1 MLRLFPSRYI
11 RRTAHAPAGEKPGF
25 GLNSPFE
32 RQGKPAIATLMGMR
46 MTGRDSR
53 QIFFIVAGIVF
64 ASLAA
69 AIIFWRHTTSQAAQT
84 TARPSVPVTV
94 TEATVRDVPIYSHAL
109 GTVQALNTVAIR
121 AQVNGQIVSINFRQ
135 GQEVH
140 QGDVLA
146 KIDPAPLKAALDQA
160 IAKKTQDEA
169 QLIAAQKDL
178 ARFKTLAL
186 KSYETQQNV
195 DLQVAKVDPAK
206 ATIDADQAAIEAAQT
221 QLDYA
226 TITAPIDGV
235 VGFRQIDV
243 GNIIHTTDVNP
254 LTVLTQIKP
263 TTVICT
269 LPQSYLGLVREA
281 MLRGEVKVSAF
292 DQDGKNQL
300 ADGKL
305 LLINN
310 QIDQTTSTIQ
320 LKAEFP
326 NDDQRLWPGEF
337 VRVQLLITTRKN
349 VVTIPAVALQHGPEG
364 YYVWVVKAD
373 ETVEQ
378 RPIEA
383 FQADEDIVIA
393 TKGLNAGE
401 TVVLE
406 GQSRLD
412 VGAHVAIRSPKTPVA
427 QQPDNS

>member
-1 MLRLFPSRYI
+1 MKYRAILAPLVVSLVLVVGVGASSASPSKSLAI
-11 RRTAHAPAGEKPGF
+11 TPAPAF
-25 GLNSPFE
+25 S
-32 RQGKPAIATLMGMR
+32 
-46 MTGRDSR
+46 
-53 QIFFIVAGIVF
+53 
-64 ASLAA
+64 
-69 AIIFWRHTTSQAAQT
+69 TSQLDAYAGENWISNGGDLKDD
-84 TARPSVPVTV
+84 R
-94 TEATVRDVPIYSHAL
+94 YS
-109 GTVQALNTVAIR
+109 T
-121 AQVNGQIVSINFRQ
+121 
-135 GQEVH
+135 
-140 QGDVLA
+140 
-146 KIDPAPLKAALDQA
+146 
-160 IAKKTQDEA
+160 
-169 QLIAAQKDL
+169 
-178 ARFKTLAL
+178 
-186 KSYETQQNV
+186 
-195 DLQVAKVDPAK
+195 
-206 ATIDADQAAIEAAQT
+206 
-221 QLDYA
+221 
-226 TITAPIDGV
+226 
-235 VGFRQIDV
+235 
-243 GNIIHTTDVNP
+243 
-254 LTVLTQIKP
+254 LTQIKP

-281 MLRGEVKVSAF
+281 MLRGEVTVFAF
-292 DQDGKNQL
+292 DQDGKNKV
-300 ADGKL
+300 AEGKL

-349 VVTIPAVALQHGPEG
+349 VVTIPAVALQRGPEG

-412 VGAHVAIRSPKTPVA
+412 VGTHVAIRSPKTPMA
-427 QQPDNS
+427 RQPDNS

>member
-1 MLRLFPSRYI
+1 MPGKNSRLF
-11 RRTAHAPAGEKPGF
+11 
-25 GLNSPFE
+25 
-32 RQGKPAIATLMGMR
+32 
-46 MTGRDSR
+46 
-53 QIFFIVAGIVF
+53 FFIVAGIAF

-69 AIIFWRHTTSQAAQT
+69 IVIFWRHTSSQAAQT
-84 TARPSVPVTV
+84 QARPSIPVTV
-94 TEATVRDVPIYSHAL
+94 AQAAVRDVPIYSHAL

-140 QGDVLA
+140 QGDILA
-146 KIDPAPLKAALDQA
+146 RIDPAPLKAALDQA

-169 QLIAAQKDL
+169 QLVDNQKDL
-178 ARFKTLAL
+178 ARFKTLAQR
-186 KSYETQQNV
+186 SYETQQNV
-195 DLQVAKVDPAK
+195 DLQQAKVDTSK
-206 ATIDADQAAIEAAQT
+206 ASIDADQAAIEAAQT

-243 GNIIHTTDVNP
+243 GNIIHTTDTNP

-263 TTVICT
+263 TTVIFT
-269 LPQSYLGLVREA
+269 LPQSNLGEVRDA
-281 MLRGEVKVSAF
+281 MLHGDVKVLAF
-292 DQDGKNQL
+292 DQDDRQQL
-300 ADGKL
+300 AEGKL

-310 QIDQTTSTIQ
+310 QIDQATSTIQ

-326 NDDQRLWPGEF
+326 NDDERLWPGEF
-337 VRVQLLITTRKN
+337 VRVRMLTDTRKDA
-349 VVTIPAVALQHGPEG
+349 VTIPPVALQRGPEG
-364 YYVWVVKAD
+364 FYVWVVKPD
-373 ETVEQ
+373 DTVEA
-378 RPIEA
+378 RAVDAITT
-383 FQADEDIVIA
+383 DDIVVA

-401 TVVLE
+401 TVVVE

-412 VGAHVAIRSPKTPVA
+412 VGTHVAIRSPKSPAATPAV

>member
-1 MLRLFPSRYI
+1 MAMRI
-11 RRTAHAPAGEKPGF
+11 I
-25 GLNSPFE
+25 
-32 RQGKPAIATLMGMR
+32 GK
-46 MTGRDSR
+46 DSR
-53 QIFFIVAGIVF
+53 QVLFIVAGIAF

-84 TARPSVPVTV
+84 AARQSVPVTV

-121 AQVNGQIVSINFRQ
+121 AQVNGQIISINFRQ

-140 QGDVLA
+140 RGDVLA
-146 KIDPAPLKAALDQA
+146 KIDPAPFKAVLDQA
-160 IAKKTQDEA
+160 IAKKNQDES
-169 QLIAAQKDL
+169 QLVAAQKDL
-178 ARFKTLAL
+178 ARFKALAL
-186 KSYETQQNV
+186 KSFETQQNV
-195 DLQVAKVDPAK
+195 DLQQAKVDTTK

-235 VGFRQIDV
+235 VGFRQIDI
-243 GNIIHTTDVNP
+243 GNIIHTTDTNP

-281 MLRGEVKVSAF
+281 MLRGEVKVTAF
-292 DQDGKNQL
+292 DQDGKNKL
-300 ADGKL
+300 AEGKL

-320 LKAEFP
+320 LKSEFA
-326 NDDQRLWPGEF
+326 NDDDRLWPGEF
-337 VRVQLLITTRKN
+337 VRVSLLITTRKD
-349 VVTIPAVALQHGPEG
+349 VVTIPAVALQRGPEG
-364 YYVWVVKAD
+364 YYVWVVKPD

-383 FQADEDIVIA
+383 FQADEDLVIA

-412 VGAHVAIRSPKTPVA
+412 VGTRVAIRAPKPPVTH
-427 QQPDNS
+427 QPDNS

>member
-1 MLRLFPSRYI
+1 
-11 RRTAHAPAGEKPGF
+11 
-25 GLNSPFE
+25 
-32 RQGKPAIATLMGMR
+32 

-53 QIFFIVAGIVF
+53 RIFFIGAAIAF

-69 AIIFWRHTTSQAAQT
+69 VIIFWRHTTSQAAQT
-84 TARPSVPVTV
+84 AARPSVPVTV
-94 TEATVRDVPIYSHAL
+94 TQATVHDVPIYSHAL
-109 GTVQALNTVAIR
+109 GTVQALNTIAIR

-140 QGDVLA
+140 QGDILA
-146 KIDPAPLKAALDQA
+146 KIDPAPFKAALDQA
-160 IAKKTQDEA
+160 IAKKSQDEA

-178 ARFKTLAL
+178 ARFKALAL
-186 KSYETQQNV
+186 KSFETQQNV
-195 DLQVAKVDPAK
+195 DLQQAKVDTTK

-235 VGFRQIDV
+235 VGFRQLDI

-269 LPQSYLGLVREA
+269 LPQSFLGLVREA
-281 MLRGEVKVSAF
+281 MLRGEVKVTAF
-292 DQDGKNQL
+292 DQDGKNKL
-300 ADGKL
+300 AEGKL

-326 NDDQRLWPGEF
+326 NDDERLWPGEF
-337 VRVQLLITTRKN
+337 VRVSLLITTRKN
-349 VVTIPAVALQHGPEG
+349 VVTIPAVALQRGPEG

-378 RPIEA
+378 RPIEV
-383 FQADEDIVIA
+383 FQADEDVVIA

-412 VGAHVAIRSPKTPVA
+412 IGAHVAIRSPEPPVA

>member
-1 MLRLFPSRYI
+1 
-11 RRTAHAPAGEKPGF
+11 
-25 GLNSPFE
+25 
-32 RQGKPAIATLMGMR
+32 

-53 QIFFIVAGIVF
+53 RIFFIGAAIAF

-69 AIIFWRHTTSQAAQT
+69 VIIFWRHTTSQAAQT
-84 TARPSVPVTV
+84 AARPSVPVTV
-94 TEATVRDVPIYSHAL
+94 TQATVHDVPIYSHAL

-146 KIDPAPLKAALDQA
+146 RIDPAPFKAALDQA
-160 IAKKTQDEA
+160 IAKKNQDEA

-178 ARFKTLAL
+178 ARFKALAL
-186 KSYETQQNV
+186 KSFETQQNV
-195 DLQVAKVDPAK
+195 DLQQAKVDTAK

-235 VGFRQIDV
+235 VGFRQLDI

-269 LPQSYLGLVREA
+269 LPQSFLGLVREA
-281 MLRGEVKVSAF
+281 MLRGEVKVTAF
-292 DQDGKNQL
+292 DQDGKNKL
-300 ADGKL
+300 AEGKL

-326 NDDQRLWPGEF
+326 NDDERLWPGEF
-337 VRVQLLITTRKN
+337 VRVSLLITTRKN
-349 VVTIPAVALQHGPEG
+349 VVTIPAVALQRGPEG

-383 FQADEDIVIA
+383 FQADEDVVIA

-412 VGAHVAIRSPKTPVA
+412 VGAHVAIRSPEPPVA

>member
-1 MLRLFPSRYI
+1 
-11 RRTAHAPAGEKPGF
+11 
-25 GLNSPFE
+25 
-32 RQGKPAIATLMGMR
+32 

-53 QIFFIVAGIVF
+53 QIFFIVAGIAF

-69 AIIFWRHTTSQAAQT
+69 AVIFWRHTTSQAAQPQ
-84 TARPSVPVTV
+84 ARPSVPVTV
-94 TEATVRDVPIYSHAL
+94 TEAAVHDVPIYSHAL

-160 IAKKTQDEA
+160 IAKKVQDEA

-178 ARFKTLAL
+178 ARFKALAL
-186 KSYETQQNV
+186 KSFETQQNV
-195 DLQVAKVDPAK
+195 DLQQAKVDTTK
-206 ATIDADQAAIEAAQT
+206 ATIDADQAAVEAAQT

-263 TTVICT
+263 TTVVCT

-281 MLRGEVKVSAF
+281 MLRGEVRVLAF

-349 VVTIPAVALQHGPEG
+349 VVTIPAVALQRGPEG

-383 FQADEDIVIA
+383 FQADEDVVIA

-401 TVVLE
+401 TVVLD

-412 VGAHVAIRSPKTPVA
+412 VGTHVAIRAPKTPVA

>member
-1 MLRLFPSRYI
+1 
-11 RRTAHAPAGEKPGF
+11 
-25 GLNSPFE
+25 
-32 RQGKPAIATLMGMR
+32 MR
-46 MTGRDSR
+46 MIGRDSR
-53 QIFFIVAGIVF
+53 QILFIIAGIAF

-69 AIIFWRHTTSQAAQT
+69 AIIFWRHTSSQAAQT
-84 TARPSVPVTV
+84 AARPSVPVTV
-94 TEATVRDVPIYSHAL
+94 TEAIARDVPIYSHAL

-140 QGDVLA
+140 RGDVLA
-146 KIDPAPLKAALDQA
+146 KIDPAPFKAALDQA
-160 IAKKTQDEA
+160 IAKKSQDEA
-169 QLIAAQKDL
+169 QLVAAQKDL
-178 ARFKTLAL
+178 ARFKALAL
-186 KSYETQQNV
+186 KSFETQQNV
-195 DLQVAKVDPAK
+195 DLQQAKVDTNK

-226 TITAPIDGV
+226 TITAPIDGA
-235 VGFRQIDV
+235 VGFRQIDI
-243 GNIIHTTDVNP
+243 GNIIHTTDANP

-281 MLRGEVKVSAF
+281 MLRGEVKVTAF
-292 DQDGKNQL
+292 DQDGKNKL
-300 ADGKL
+300 AEGKL

-320 LKAEFP
+320 LKSEFA
-326 NDDQRLWPGEF
+326 NDDERLWPGEF
-337 VRVQLLITTRKN
+337 VRVSLLITTRKN
-349 VVTIPAVALQHGPEG
+349 VVTIPAVALQRGPDG

-378 RPIEA
+378 RPIDA
-383 FQADEDIVIA
+383 FQADEDLVIA

-401 TVVLE
+401 TVVLD

-412 VGAHVAIRSPKTPVA
+412 VGTHVAIRSPKPPA
-427 QQPDNS
+427 GQQPDNS